1 MVFGFRKENLIF
13 FFFKLVSAKTA
24 HAKLE
29 SEVTQE
35 KANAQ
40 DLRKMLAE
48 ERSVMSTMDME
59 HQQQLVELEQRHQE
73 KVLHTW
79 AHFRLKNIDLSQLH
93 IFTFL
98 PCFFRFFTSLTNSR
112 TNLSVKIQTK
122 QTKPSRRVQRR
133 GSSCSA
139 SKFRFVCTDFTAV
152 CGWINLSF
160 LCFSIINAELFPEL
174 ML

>member
-1 MVFGFRKENLIF
+1 MTITELFNCTIVKSNIF

-48 ERSVMSTMDME
+48 ERNVMSTMDME

-73 KVLHTW
+73 KVLHRW
-79 AHFRLKNIDLSQLH
+79 ARFRLKNIDLSQLH

-98 PCFFRFFTSLTNSR
+98 PCFFRFFTSLTSFR

-122 QTKPSRRVQRR
+122 QTSPSRRVQRR
-133 GSSCSA
+133 RSSCSA
-139 SKFRFVCTDFTAV
+139 SMFRFVWTDFTAV
-152 CGWINLSF
+152 CGLINFSF
-160 LCFSIINAELFPEL
+160 LCFN
-174 ML
+174 